1 VGQSSFKPACCAA
14 GGEDVEVAG
23 SAARTTTHL
32 LLLHAGNG
40 PLLKARGERVWLKA
54 CGTTNRQSN
63 QLRKPDLD
71 P

>member
-40 PLLKARGERVWLKA
+40 PLLNARGERVWLKA
-54 CGTTNRQSN
+54 CRETIRSIKQA
-63 QLRKPDLD
+63 L
-71 P
+71 